1 MYAFG
6 VTVVSAETW
15 FGPLDR
21 VRRAMLAMVARVGPS
36 FVAKREPRVALYACM
51 LLAVAFA
58 ATALAPMWLLLLGP
72 IVLGV
77 PHVVSDMRYLVAR
90 PRLHTRWPVWV
101 FVGLPLVAC
110 FFGGGVRAGLVATCG
125 ALVVAR
131 GALLV
136 RATGIAIAVALFA
149 LVSRAPDVADLAF
162 AHLHNFVAVGLWWAW
177 RRREGKLHLLPLALF
192 AFGCALL
199 LFGVAAPD
207 IRALPYEI
215 GVGLVPLE
223 IATFGGRLVA
233 LYAFAQAMHYT
244 VWLRLIPEEDRDRPT
259 PRTWAASF
267 RALRGDVGPWILGA
281 AALGAIGF
289 GVYAIVNLVAAR
301 DAYLNAAIFHGHLE
315 IAACALL
322 FVERR
327 LPVRCSAPT

>member
-6 VTVVSAETW
+6 VSVVSAETW
-15 FGPLDR
+15 FAPLER
-21 VRRAMLAMVARVGPS
+21 VRRVVLATVARIAPA
-36 FVAKREPRVALYACM
+36 FVAQREPRVALYAAV
-51 LLAVAFA
+51 LLVAAFA
-58 ATALAPMWLLLLGP
+58 ATSIAPLWLLLLGP

-77 PHVVSDMRYLVAR
+77 PHVVSDVRYLVAR
-90 PRLHTRWPVWV
+90 PRLHARWPVVV
-101 FVGLPLVAC
+101 FVGVPLVGC

-131 GALLV
+131 GRAVV
-136 RATGIAIAVALFA
+136 RALGVAIAVALFA
-149 LVSRAPDVADLAF
+149 VAWRIGDIADLAF

-177 RRREGKLHLLPLALF
+177 RRRDGKLHAIPLTLF

-199 LFGVAAPD
+199 LFGIAAPD
-207 IRALPYEI
+207 IATMPYE
-215 GVGLVPLE
+215 VGTGMVPLE

-267 RALRGDVGPWILGA
+267 RALRTDVGPWVLGA
-281 AALGAIGF
+281 AALGALGF
-289 GVYAIVNLVAAR
+289 GVYALVNLVAAR

-315 IAACALL
+315 IAAGALL
-322 FVERR
+322 LVERR
-327 LPVRCSAPT
+327 LPAR